1 MNHDNL
7 NNHFQGLKDL
17 LTETMLELKVKTLVS
32 CLRLIG
38 SVVSQLSN
46 PFTALS
52 TQKPDCSVT
61 CCHASSAW
69 ATTACSW
76 WRLQNMR
83 ITDASV
89 TMWPSCRQ
97 LEESKTDSSHKKAH
111 KKEGFPPWLWDSLL
125 WLGEIHFY
133 LLQNG
138 FVNLWNLVDQVME
151 GNFWWNFDDPLPE
164 GRREGATGW
173 WKTPPLAW
181 C

>member
-1 MNHDNL
+1 M
-7 NNHFQGLKDL
+7 
-17 LTETMLELKVKTLVS
+17 
-32 CLRLIG
+32 
-38 SVVSQLSN
+38 SQLSN
-46 PFTALS
+46 PFTAWS

-97 LEESKTDSSHKKAH
+97 LEESKTDSSRKKAH

-125 WLGEIHFY
+125 AWGIHFY
-133 LLQNG
+133 LLQSG
-138 FVNLWNLVDQVME
+138 FVNLWNLVEVSSSYCQFPEVSSTPQVME
-151 GNFWWNFDDPLPE
+151 GNFCEIWMAFPLPE
-164 GRREGATGW
+164 GETGCYWLMEDTTVGMVLETGKIMDEKNNINW
-173 WKTPPLAW
+173 WVFPGFFFSH
-181 C
+181 